1 MVFST
6 STSPA
11 GDNNF
16 DPPTCV
22 TRVKQ
27 FLSSTLARGFDRC
40 GNCRPAI
47 LTNLWCAA
55 RNLFLPSRKVNAF
68 EEQPDGQQQQS
79 RHHQREKPARLISR
93 CKPRRE
99 IADDKRQA

>member
-6 STSPA
+6 STCPA

-27 FLSSTLARGFDRC
+27 FLSSTLAEVLIAV
-40 GNCRPAI
+40 AI
-47 LTNLWCAA
+47 VGPQYSRIYGVPPDTFSSHLGRSTPLKSSQMVNSNNPGIINA
-55 RNLFLPSRKVNAF
+55 RS
-68 EEQPDGQQQQS
+68 QPD
-79 RHHQREKPARLISR
+79 
-93 CKPRRE
+93 
-99 IADDKRQA
+99 